1 MTSLDADGTAA
12 VGTVRF
18 LGARRSYWRLLIRG
32 AVLLMVTLGIY
43 RFWLMTDV
51 RRFLWTNTEVA
62 GESLEYSGSALEL
75 LLGFL
80 VAVALLIPL
89 YAGFFVAALEL
100 GTLGQISGVLAFLAL
115 FVLGQYAVYRARRY
129 RLTRTIYRGL
139 RFHQSGSAWGYAFRA
154 IGWWTITVLTFGL
167 AYPFQLASLERFK
180 MANTWYGD
188 LGGRFAGT
196 GFGLLLRGFPIWLL
210 VVGPL
215 VLSIATFFSAVDW
228 KALGDA
234 LAQGGDDVMARV
246 EGSNP
251 GFGAVIVFAMLMG
264 GVAASAAALLYP
276 AFQAV
281 LLRWWTSGLRFGDI
295 ELRSKLRMRDVYGAY
310 ARFLGYALLF
320 SIVTGILAIP
330 ALAVIGVLT
339 GKGHASTA
347 GEIAATAIVLVGY
360 VIMALGYSTI
370 YRATVL
376 LSLWQLGM
384 ESLHLSG
391 LSALERVKATG
402 RASSAL
408 GEGLADAL
416 NVGGY

>member
-51 RRFLWTNTEVA
+51 RRFLWSNTEVA
-62 GESLEYSGSALEL
+62 GESLEYGGTALEL

-89 YAGFFVAALEL
+89 YAGFFVAALDL
-100 GTLGQISGVLAFLAL
+100 GTLGQISGVIAFLAL

-154 IGWWTITVLTFGL
+154 IAWWIATVLTCGL

-188 LGGRFAGT
+188 LAGRFDGK
-196 GFGLLLRGFPIWLL
+196 GIGLLLRGLPIWLL

-215 VLSIATFFSAVDW
+215 VLAVIAFIDAVDW
-228 KALGDA
+228 KALADA
-234 LAQGGDDVMARV
+234 LSQGGDDVMARV

-251 GFGAVIVFAMLMG
+251 RFGAVIVFAMLMA

-276 AFQAV
+276 AFQAIV
-281 LLRWWTSGLRFGDI
+281 LRWWSSGLRFGDI

-310 ARFLGYALLF
+310 ARFLRLRRAVFDPDGHPRRAGAGG
-320 SIVTGILAIP
+320 SRLAHRGRP
-330 ALAVIGVLT
+330 RQR
-339 GKGHASTA
+339 
-347 GEIAATAIVLVGY
+347 AAR
-360 VIMALGYSTI
+360 SPPPP
-370 YRATVL
+370 
-376 LSLWQLGM
+376 
-384 ESLHLSG
+384 SG
-391 LSALERVKATG
+391 
-402 RASSAL
+402 SSATW
-408 GEGLADAL
+408 
-416 NVGGY
+416 